1 MQAGQAEIASLA
13 LKQRQLE
20 LLCGQGVGNLGFE
33 LIIIEVEKQS
43 FQNQIGNELIL
54 TQHIGGLY

>member
-20 LLCGQGVGNLGFE
+20 LFCVQGVSNLGCE
-33 LIIIEVEKQS
+33 LIIEVEKQFFS
-43 FQNQIGNELIL
+43 KSDLGNK
-54 TQHIGGLY
+54 

>member
-20 LLCGQGVGNLGFE
+20 LSCGQGVGNLGFE
-33 LIIIEVEKQS
+33 LIIEVEKQS
-43 FQNQIGNELIL
+43 FQNQIGNE
-54 TQHIGGLY
+54 